1 MSSQTR
7 SATTR
12 KMTTAVRRLSGL
24 LCGFGNH
31 KNTSA
36 PFTSACVT
44 GPLFCPTYSILFTYT
59 LPVISRETTNVLQ
72 FPRFILPLE
81 CPRTGPGFR
90 TSFLFLSPSLS
101 SFFHKRHSLSLPHYS
116 TPRASHLSH
125 SQSQAGAEYILG
137 VTFASCGAA
146 EVALSRLACLP
157 ARGPTAAGRVC
168 P

>member
-1 MSSQTR
+1 
-7 SATTR
+7 
-12 KMTTAVRRLSGL
+12 MTTAVRRLSGR

-44 GPLFCPTYSILFTYT
+44 GPLFCPIYSILFTYT
-59 LPVISRETTNVLQ
+59 LPVTSRETTNVLQ
-72 FPRFILPLE
+72 FPRFILHLG

-125 SQSQAGAEYILG
+125 SQSQSQAGAEYILG

-146 EVALSRLACLP
+146 EVALCWPACK
-157 ARGPTAAGRVC
+157 GAGRQGLPMNNGLATAVC
-168 P
+168 T

>member
-1 MSSQTR
+1 MSNQTS

-44 GPLFCPTYSILFTYT
+44 GPLFCPIYSILFTYT

-72 FPRFILPLE
+72 FPRFILPLG
-81 CPRTGPGFR
+81 CPRTGPR
-90 TSFLFLSPSLS
+90 IRPLFLFLALS

-116 TPRASHLSH
+116 TPRAIHLSH

-137 VTFASCGAA
+137 VTFASCGEE
-146 EVALSRLACLP
+146 EVALPDCRP
-157 ARGPTAAGRVC
+157 AGSAHE
-168 P
+168 